1 MAETLRIFIIGGTGF
16 IGSHTVLR
24 ALEEGYE
31 VSILNRSLS
40 EIPGLFPGTVKTYK
54 GDAAL
59 LPEEKM
65 EEMLRNHDVL
75 VYAFGADDSY
85 LPATPAYSYFH
96 LYNVETTAR
105 ICRCA
110 KKARVKRIV
119 ILGSYF
125 CHFNRVWPEMR
136 LAEYHPYIRSRVE
149 QEKIAIENSSP
160 DLEIMVLELPYI
172 FGVAKGRVP
181 LWKPLV
187 DYVLSG
193 MPLFYMNGGSNMISV
208 KSVAEAVLGAIKW
221 GKGGECYA
229 IGDRNLSWREL
240 LNKILFYGKK
250 NKTVKIVPDWLIKA
264 IGAIVQFMIF
274 LQRKESGLNPR
285 MFMRVQTKETFFDPA
300 PAQKALHFQ
309 GGGLDEAVSDTVI
322 ACRPQ
327 K

>member
-1 MAETLRIFIIGGTGF
+1 MAEKSRVFIIGGTGF

-31 VSILNRSLS
+31 VSILNRSS
-40 EIPGLFPGTVKTYK
+40 TDIPGLFPETVKIYK
-54 GDAAL
+54 GDVTL
-59 LPEEKM
+59 LPDEKM
-65 EEMLRNHDVL
+65 EEMFRNHDVL

-85 LPATPAYSYFH
+85 LPAIPAYSYFH
-96 LYNVETTAR
+96 LGNVETTER

-110 KKARVKRIV
+110 KKAGIKRIV

-125 CHFNRVWPEMR
+125 CHLNRIWPEMR
-136 LAEYHPYIRSRVE
+136 LAEYHPYIQSRVE
-149 QEKIAIENSSP
+149 QEKIAVENSSG

-193 MPLFYMNGGSNMISV
+193 FPLFYMKGGSNMISV
-208 KSVAEAVLGAIKW
+208 KSVAEAVLGAIRW

-229 IGDRNLSWREL
+229 IGDRNLSWSEL
-240 LNKILFYGKK
+240 LNKILFYGEK
-250 NKTVKIVPDWLIKA
+250 NKTVKIVPDWLIKTA
-264 IGAIVQFMIF
+264 GALVRFTIF
-274 LQRKESGLNPR
+274 LQRKESGLHPR
-285 MFMRVQTKETFFDPA
+285 IFMRVQTREAFFDPA
-300 PAQKALHFQ
+300 PAQKALHFH
-309 GGGLDEAVSDTVI
+309 GSGLDEAIRDTVI
-322 ACRPQ
+322 ACHPQ